1 MLRALLHAAVILTA
15 ACSGGAGRA
24 DTSRQD
30 TSRQGTSRGDSL
42 AKVDDGCVRG
52 EPEPALTVSGSAT
65 RPSFERRGKLEAIE
79 DVQVDDS
86 TFLRITHTGCAH
98 YVQRF
103 EFTVRGVTRDTADV
117 RFWLEQAA
125 RYLEALPSVE
135 SMRPQLTSMAT
146 ALRSAAGSSPPYVYE
161 NGIQAS
167 ELAQVFLSVRNAG
180 KGTAVV
186 EVVFDYS
193 L

>member
-1 MLRALLHAAVILTA
+1 MWRALLHAAVLATV
-15 ACSGGAGRA
+15 ACGGGAGRA
-24 DTSRQD
+24 DTAHQD
-30 TSRQGTSRGDSL
+30 TSRGDSV
-42 AKVDDGCVRG
+42 ARSDEGCVRG

-65 RPSFERRGKLEAIE
+65 RPRFERRGKLEAIE
-79 DVQVDDS
+79 DVHVDDTTS
-86 TFLRITHTGCAH
+86 LRITHTGCAH

-103 EFTVRGVTRDTADV
+103 EFTVRGATRDTADV

-135 SMRPQLTSMAT
+135 SMRPQLASMAT
-146 ALRSAAGSSPPYVYE
+146 ALRSAARASPPYVYG

-167 ELAQVFLSVRNAG
+167 ELAQVFLSVRNPV
-180 KGTAVV
+180 KGTVVV
-186 EVVFDYS
+186 EVVYDYA